1 MLRVSPAPTR
11 PSLLS
16 IGPVASMTLVQSGPS
31 ATGSKKRTVCPT
43 LRGENDPFHRLLKE
57 LSSDPDSL
65 GMQVFGAPGV
75 FGVGRLEAQFSVR
88 WAILTKC
95 SCQGLKL
102 EETRA
107 SWHDRAAAICSICQV
122 LVTSLEAK
130 NEMGF

>member
-1 MLRVSPAPTR
+1 MY
-11 PSLLS
+11 
-16 IGPVASMTLVQSGPS
+16 
-31 ATGSKKRTVCPT
+31 
-43 LRGENDPFHRLLKE
+43 
-57 LSSDPDSL
+57 
-65 GMQVFGAPGV
+65 
-75 FGVGRLEAQFSVR
+75 LEAQISVR

-107 SWHDRAAAICSICQV
+107 SRHDGAGAICSICQV